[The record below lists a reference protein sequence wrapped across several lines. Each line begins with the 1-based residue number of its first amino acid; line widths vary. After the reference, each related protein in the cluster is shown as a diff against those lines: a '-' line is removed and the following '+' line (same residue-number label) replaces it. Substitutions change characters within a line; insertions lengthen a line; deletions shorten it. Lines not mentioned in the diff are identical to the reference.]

1 MRITTTSSFAIAAAL
16 SLAIGAVQPAAA
28 QKARIAAAPIAPRAV
43 SVINPDSMMPTI
55 SRTLSASI
63 GEISRNAAASVPNI
77 PGTSVAGTLPVSLG
91 GDGSEP
97 VALLWAYR
105 FGETGT
111 SGLNPDSMMP
121 TAIVVDPKTGASVLN
136 LNPDSMMPGTIVPSP
151 VHASSSDHE
160 SGDEDLVGLIIFL
173 DEGHVTGSNPTPHP

>member
-1 MRITTTSSFAIAAAL
+1 MRITTTSKFAIAAAL

-28 QKARIAAAPIAPRAV
+28 QNTRIAIAAAPIAPRAV
-43 SVINPDSMMPTI
+43 SIINPDSMMPTI
-55 SRTLSASI
+55 SRTLSASLALPHM
-63 GEISRNAAASVPNI
+63 R
-77 PGTSVAGTLPVSLG
+77 GTSVAGTLPVSLG

-121 TAIVVDPKTGASVLN
+121 TAIVVDPKTGTSV
-136 LNPDSMMPGTIVPSP
+136 LNPDSMMPGTMVPPS
-151 VHASSSDHE
+151 VHASSSNHE
-160 SGDEDLVGLIIFL
+160 SSDEDLVGLLPFF
-173 DEGHVTGSNPTPHP
+173 DEGHVTGSDPTPHP

>member
-16 SLAIGAVQPAAA
+16 SLAFAAVQPAAA
-28 QKARIAAAPIAPRAV
+28 QNTRVAIAAAPIAPRAV

-121 TAIVVDPKTGASVLN
+121 
-136 LNPDSMMPGTIVPSP
+136 GTIVPSP

-160 SGDEDLVGLIIFL
+160 SGDEDLVGYIII
-173 DEGHVTGSNPTPHP
+173 P

>member
-1 MRITTTSSFAIAAAL
+1 MRITTTSKFAIAAAL

-121 TAIVVDPKTGASVLN
+121 
-136 LNPDSMMPGTIVPSP
+136 GTIVPSP

>member
-1 MRITTTSSFAIAAAL
+1 MRITTTSKFAIAAAL

-28 QKARIAAAPIAPRAV
+28 QNTRIAIAAAPIAPRAV
-43 SVINPDSMMPTI
+43 SIINPDSMMPTI
-55 SRTLSASI
+55 SRTLSASLALPHM
-63 GEISRNAAASVPNI
+63 R
-77 PGTSVAGTLPVSLG
+77 GTSVAGTLPVSLG

-121 TAIVVDPKTGASVLN
+121 TAIVVDPKTGTSV
-136 LNPDSMMPGTIVPSP
+136 LNPDSMMPGTMVPPS